1 MVVDCIEFC
10 ILSSLNFTLTYAL
23 IICFPMGRPLGHPQG
38 TQGEWYN
45 FGIFFFLRGIWKR
58 LRPRGHIHEIYSS
71 FVQWYIALDQ
81 SFFAPIY
88 FILMPHFDIMIMG
101 VHTSPWGRAI
111 LSLIIHMKKLL
122 DSDWLRAVQFKCN
135 TSANYTS

>member
-10 ILSSLNFTLTYAL
+10 TLSSLNFTLTYAL
-23 IICFPMGRPLGHPQG
+23 IIYFPMGRPLGRRQKK
-38 TQGEWYN
+38 QGEWYN
-45 FGIFFFLRGIWKR
+45 FGISFFLAWDGSYLVLELER

-88 FILMPHFDIMIMG
+88 FILMPHFDIMLWVFIVPPREGLFVINFMPFTHG
-101 VHTSPWGRAI
+101 V
-111 LSLIIHMKKLL
+111 
-122 DSDWLRAVQFKCN
+122 
-135 TSANYTS
+135 

>member
-23 IICFPMGRPLGHPQG
+23 IICFPMGRPLEHPQG

-45 FGIFFFLRGIWKR
+45 FGISFFLAGDLKTSSTKGTYPRNLFEFCSVVYR
-58 LRPRGHIHEIYSS
+58 SRPK
-71 FVQWYIALDQ
+71 
-81 SFFAPIY
+81 FFRANLFHSNATFRY
-88 FILMPHFDIMIMG
+88 YVMG

-111 LSLIIHMKKLL
+111 LSLIIHMKNYSILIGWEQY
-122 DSDWLRAVQFKCN
+122 SSSVTPVQKV
-135 TSANYTS
+135 